1 MVGKE
6 FSIELHEFRIHS
18 RQGNIILILTIFM
31 NGWIFRLASEVLVHW
46 KQFVPLN
53 ELNNCPC
60 ILKFQPIAV
69 DLSLIHKHLSTKYT
83 AHLSHAYVICKY
95 HIFTYMYICVR
106 IPFLEQRCAL
116 LSRCAT
122 QFLPTFDC
130 LYKTLCFCCLLSLS
144 LPYFLCNFN
153 FFGIAWFLFTFTLGL
168 SWQCQRHRHGLL
180 IVYHSRLALTTRR
193 MSNELCETRQD
204 TRCTRV
210 YTSLLGLASLPSL
223 PQICM
228 RPFCLSL

>member
-1 MVGKE
+1 
-6 FSIELHEFRIHS
+6 
-18 RQGNIILILTIFM
+18 M
-31 NGWIFRLASEVLVHW
+31 NEYLEVLVHW

-144 LPYFLCNFN
+144 LPYFYAISISLASHGSYLRLLWACP
-153 FFGIAWFLFTFTLGL
+153 GSASVTATVCLLSTTVAWC
-168 SWQCQRHRHGLL
+168 WQRG
-180 IVYHSRLALTTRR
+180 VWATSYV
-193 MSNELCETRQD
+193 RQD
-204 TRCTRV
+204 KTPGALVCIRLFWDLPHCPLYLKFVCDLFV
-210 YTSLLGLASLPSL
+210 YLFKLLNLH
-223 PQICM
+223 
-228 RPFCLSL
+228 